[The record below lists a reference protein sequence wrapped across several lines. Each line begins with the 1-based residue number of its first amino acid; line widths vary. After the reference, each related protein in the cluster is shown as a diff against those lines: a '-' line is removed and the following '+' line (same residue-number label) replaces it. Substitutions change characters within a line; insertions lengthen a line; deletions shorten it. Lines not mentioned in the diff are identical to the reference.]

1 MKTTMIHLSKGGVGK
16 TTISVLYAWYQRR
29 LGKRVLFVDFDMQ
42 CNSSKILTNVDAADY
57 PDFSARAVGTIL
69 DFADPGFAGKL
80 AAIEPC
86 PFDILVAVED
96 IKFGQSEGE
105 AIMASVS
112 ALAQSDAYDICIFD
126 TSPVLD
132 EQVVGL
138 MQTVDNLVMPMRP
151 DDFSFDQVGVV
162 LELKTIADRNRP
174 TPLNVAGVL
183 LNGMM
188 AKPTMLEIERLVRAG
203 YGDLAV
209 SAIID
214 SSEPIRMAMDK
225 AKPLFAQNSS
235 WARSKRKDI
244 ELAFEEIDRRSV

>member
-1 MKTTMIHLSKGGVGK
+1 MRTTMIHLSKGGVGK

-42 CNSSKILTNVDAADY
+42 CNSSKILTNVNAAVY
-57 PDFSARAVGTIL
+57 PDFAARPVGTIL
-69 DFADPGFAGKL
+69 DFADRNFAAAF
-80 AAIEPC
+80 AAIEPGR
-86 PFDILVAVED
+86 FDILMAVED

-105 AIMASVS
+105 AIMASV
-112 ALAQSDAYDICIFD
+112 ATLLASDAYDICIFD

-162 LELKTIADRNRP
+162 LQLKTIADQNR
-174 TPLNVAGVL
+174 TVPLNIAGVL

-203 YGDLAV
+203 YGEHAV
-209 SAIID
+209 AAIID
-214 SSEPIRMAMDK
+214 SSEPIRIAMDK

-235 WARSKRKDI
+235 WARSKRKEI
-244 ELAFEEIDRRSV
+244 ELAFEEIDRRSI

>member
-1 MKTTMIHLSKGGVGK
+1 MKTTMVHLSKGGVGK

-42 CNSSKILTNVDAADY
+42 CNSSKILTQVDPAEY
-57 PDFSARAVGTIL
+57 PEFHARQVGTIL
-69 DFADPGFAGKL
+69 DFADSSFPEKLSTIDAG
-80 AAIEPC
+80 
-86 PFDILVAVED
+86 PFDILISVED
-96 IKFGQSEGE
+96 IKFGQAEGE
-105 AIMASVS
+105 AIMGAVV
-112 ALAQSDAYDICIFD
+112 ALARSAAYDICIFD

-138 MQTVDNLVMPMRP
+138 MQTVDNLVIPMRP

-162 LELKTIADRNRP
+162 LQLKTIADQNRAV
-174 TPLNVAGVL
+174 PLNIAGVV

-188 AKPTMLEIERLVRAG
+188 SKPTMLDIEKLVRAG
-203 YGDLAV
+203 YGDIALDAV
-209 SAIID
+209 ID
-214 SSEPIRMAMDK
+214 SSEPVRIAMDK

-244 ELAFEEIDRRSV
+244 EAAFDEIDRRSL